1 VKYAEE
7 PDGPGPVMSRYTAA
21 ARIPAPPRT
30 TPTMYRPLQPVIL
43 PLVLLLGVQLAALP
57 ADDEAAL
64 AVSPGGHH
72 DVELTRPDGDTWQ
85 LRTTA
90 TDPWVVSVPRAES
103 LDLKRL
109 PVLSFEYLCVSGIDD
124 LQVFMEQPWSEQR
137 SIHLGPLPPRQGW
150 TEYSADLQSAAAIH
164 QLRLDFGDKPG
175 AVVQLR
181 HLRLRARNQEERD
194 AAARAAGKREED
206 RQLELALHEYLGH
219 PFASHIDGVVALAE
233 TIEVRATVPEAGAA
247 GMELAEWPAWV
258 PLTSPLHLSHFQPL
272 TPAAGGMVRISVPR
286 FIDGYDRVLS
296 RWVLVR
302 REGAGAVPV
311 SHARWAD
318 DLPAANPLPELRSR
332 TRKGLGGFHAGL
344 RDSDLDELGIS
355 AVTVNISLAQLLKAE
370 AGSGTSEITAAGR
383 TWHVDRAALERL
395 DATMLAAAQRGIVVL
410 GIILIENAKHWASP
424 ELGRIFQH
432 PDYQADGIFSMAN
445 VTSPEGVGGYAT
457 MMELLA
463 ERYGRPDGRY
473 GRVHHW
479 IIHNEVDMGW
489 VWTNC
494 GARPELVFLDQYHKA
509 LRIAYYMA
517 RRHDPNAR
525 VYISLTQWWNRS
537 EDPAHCHPS
546 HALLDDLS
554 AFSAAEGD
562 FAWGIAYHP
571 YPDSLFEPKSWL
583 DRNVDFTL
591 ATPKITFRNIE
602 VLDAWAQLPANRYH
616 GTTVRSIHLS
626 EQGPNSRDYSA
637 QALAEQAAAMAYVWK
652 KIGVLSS
659 IEAFEYHNWIDNRGE
674 GGLRIGLRRFPDDP
688 ESPLGAKPVWQLYR
702 ALATPGEDA
711 ACEFAK
717 AIIGISSWDEVRQA
731 RLVTVPR

>member
-1 VKYAEE
+1 
-7 PDGPGPVMSRYTAA
+7 MQR
-21 ARIPAPPRT
+21 PPL
-30 TPTMYRPLQPVIL
+30 PYRLLCCLLLAL
-43 PLVLLLGVQLAALP
+43 PLALS
-57 ADDEAAL
+57 AGDEEAAL
-64 AVSPGGHH
+64 ALSPGGHH
-72 DVELTRPDGDTWQ
+72 DVELTRPDGDSWQ

-90 TDPWVVSVPRAES
+90 NDPWVVCVPSAAA

-109 PVLSFEYLCVSGIDD
+109 PVLSFEYLCVSGVND
-124 LQVFMEQPWSEQR
+124 LQLFLDQPWSEQR
-137 SIHLGPLPPRQGW
+137 SIHVGALPPRQGW
-150 TEYSADLQSAAAIH
+150 TEYSADLRSATAIH
-164 QLRLDFGDKPG
+164 QLRLDVGDKPG
-175 AVVQLR
+175 VVVQLR
-181 HLRLRARNQEERD
+181 HLRLRSRNQEERD
-194 AAARAAGKREED
+194 ASARAARKLDDD
-206 RQLELALHEYLGH
+206 RQLEVALHEYLGH
-219 PFASHIDGVVALAE
+219 PFTSRIDSVVAASE

-247 GMELAEWPAWV
+247 GIELAEWPAWV
-258 PLTSPLHLSHFQPL
+258 PLTSPLHLGRGQPL
-272 TPAAGGMVRISVPR
+272 GSAPGGQVRISMPR
-286 FIDGYDRVLS
+286 FADGYDRVLS

-302 REGAGAVPV
+302 NAGAGAVPV

-318 DLPAANPLPELRSR
+318 DVVAANQLPELRPR
-332 TRKGLGGFHAGL
+332 TRKGLGGFHAGVL
-344 RDSDLDELGIS
+344 DSDLDELGIS
-355 AVTVNISLAQLLKAE
+355 AVTVNIPIAQLLKAE
-370 AGSGTSEITAAGR
+370 AGSGTSERTAGGR

-395 DATMLAAAQRGIVVL
+395 DATMLAAAKRGIVVL
-410 GIILIENAKHWASP
+410 GIILVENAKHWASA

-432 PDYQADGIFSMAN
+432 PDYQSEGIFSMAN
-445 VTSPEGVGGYAT
+445 VASAEGVAGYA
-457 MMELLA
+457 MVMDLLA
-463 ERYGRPDGRY
+463 ERYGRPDGLY

-537 EDPAHCHPS
+537 EDPVHCHPAR
-546 HALLDDLS
+546 ALLDDLS

-583 DRNVDFTL
+583 DRNAEFTL
-591 ATPKITFRNIE
+591 DTPKITFRNIE
-602 VLDAWAQLPANRYH
+602 VLDAWAKLPANRYH

-652 KIGVLSS
+652 KIGELSS

-674 GGLRIGLRRFPDDP
+674 GGLRIGLRRF
-688 ESPLGAKPVWQLYR
+688 R
-702 ALATPGEDA
+702 
-711 ACEFAK
+711 
-717 AIIGISSWDEVRQA
+717 DEA
-731 RLVTVPR
+731 